1 MWRLPR
7 AVIAKWDNGVQR
19 VFKNKDKLNV
29 IITKAELDMWCE
41 ENHFTKPT
49 YEVIEDEEVK
59 E

>member
-1 MWRLPR
+1 M
-7 AVIAKWDNGVQR
+7 ATVIAKWDNGVQR